1 MTFYDNNIH
10 RIEEILKLVEYI
22 PITGNIPSNGRFL
35 DNTTIDSEFF
45 IENKNR
51 TFSFRDIV
59 KLINTELLKTPLQ
72 WKEALLFEHRY
83 NQLREIGCSYPVE
96 YLLFDFCLAALDG
109 DYTDAGLYL
118 AHSLHI
124 LGLSKSFGLLLSVI
138 INEQLSKESDVRLL
152 LVLLARGIAP
162 RNADSYID
170 SYGNEYKKR
179 YEIYNQVLRRIT

>member
-1 MTFYDNNIH
+1 M
-10 RIEEILKLVEYI
+10 
-22 PITGNIPSNGRFL
+22 
-35 DNTTIDSEFF
+35 
-45 IENKNR
+45 
-51 TFSFRDIV
+51 
-59 KLINTELLKTPLQ
+59 LKTPLQ

-83 NQLREIGCSYPVE
+83 NQRARRLVYSVE
-96 YLLFDFCLAALDG
+96 YLLFDFCLLALDG

-179 YEIYNQVLRRIT
+179 YEIYNQVLRIIT